1 MNKWKW
7 MMMDYC
13 RKNNQN
19 PANSNAWEQAE
30 KTYFNQEIVVVSLF
44 DGISCGLQAL
54 KNLGFTNIKYFASEI
69 DKNAIKVSEDN
80 HPDIVRLGD
89 VRTVKINNGFI
100 ESENGK
106 WQLGE
111 ENYHQRINL
120 ILAGSPCQGFS
131 FAGNELNFKDPRSA
145 LFFEFVRI
153 KQEIEDYQDSVD
165 FLLENVKMRAE
176 FEEVITDYL
185 KTWPVKINSKAF
197 AAQNR
202 ERYYWSSLLP
212 TTVYGEKDIKD
223 LPNSPVITSI
233 LEDSDYKGVWTWP
246 RGYNKGGTRL
256 VDKMPCVTTSSW
268 QHNFL
273 VEKSNGERRKFTPI
287 ECERAQGFGFIKKE
301 VEIFTC
307 LDQAKNFVSVVKKNP
322 KLLKLVLNAEETE
335 LQEFVKAVEYNTH
348 QKFPLTKYIAPE
360 SVGMGILLQTKPRN
374 QQIEQFLNVDNAEQK
389 QQYPFQRTGEV
400 FVVPSVS
407 ICIIEGKIAQIGK
420 GELPQKD
427 NLFTQQT
434 LGKMQLNLFGN
445 GTMLHVNDVESIL
458 NMMMDSSSTFTTLSR
473 LSMKS
478 TDQILRICYWFA
490 ESVITGYIPMQT
502 GKTCLSLSL
511 YDGYTASISDN
522 QRYKVLG
529 NGWTVPVIENI
540 LQNMLK

>member
-1 MNKWKW
+1 MSKWSW
-7 MMMDYC
+7 MMRYC
-13 RKNNQN
+13 KSHAQN
-19 PANSNAWEQAE
+19 PASPYFWEQAE
-30 KTYFNQEIVVVSLF
+30 KTYFNQEVVVVSLF

-80 HPDIVRLGD
+80 HPESIRLGD

-131 FAGNELNFKDPRSA
+131 FAGNELNFNDPRSA
-145 LFFEFVRI
+145 LFFEFVRV
-153 KQEIEDYQDSVD
+153 KQEIEYYQGSVD

-197 AAQNR
+197 TAQNR

-212 TTVYGEKDIKD
+212 TAVYGERDIKD
-223 LPNSPVITSI
+223 LPNSPIITSI

-256 VDKMPCVTTSSW
+256 VDKMPCITTSSW

-322 KLLKLVLNAEETE
+322 KLLKLVLNVEETE

>member
-1 MNKWKW
+1 VSRFECEFLENISCFETNK
-7 MMMDYC
+7 
-13 RKNNQN
+13 QN
-19 PANSNAWEQAE
+19 LLSR
-30 KTYFNQEIVVVSLF
+30 EIVVISLF

-54 KNLGFTNIKYFASEI
+54 KNLGFSNIKYFASEI
-69 DKNAIKVSEDN
+69 EPNAIKISEKN
-80 HPDIVRLGD
+80 HPDIIRLGD
-89 VRTVKINNGFI
+89 VRTVKISGNYI

-106 WQLGE
+106 WRLGD
-111 ENYHQRINL
+111 ENYYQKVDL

-131 FAGNELNFKDPRSA
+131 FAGSELNFNDPRSA

-153 KQEIEDYQDSVD
+153 KKEIEDYQGSVD

-176 FEEVITDYL
+176 FEDVITHHL
-185 KTWPVKINSKAF
+185 KTWPVKINSRAF
-197 AAQNR
+197 TAQNR
-202 ERYYWSSLLP
+202 ERYYWSSFLQ
-212 TTVYGEKDIKD
+212 TTTYGEKDIKD
-223 LPNSPVITSI
+223 LEHSPKIVDI
-233 LEDSDYKGVWTWP
+233 LEDKDYKGVWTWP

-256 VDKMPCVTTSSW
+256 VDKMPCITTSSW

-273 VEKSNGERRKFTPI
+273 VEKENGERRKFTPI

-322 KLLKLVLNAEETE
+322 KLLKLVLNVEETE
-335 LQEFVKAVEYNTH
+335 LQEFVKAVGYNTH
-348 QKFPLTKYIAPE
+348 QKFLLTKYTAPE
-360 SVGMGILLQTKPRN
+360 SVGMGIPLQTKPRN
-374 QQIEQFLNVDNAEQK
+374 QQIEQFLSADSAEQK
-389 QQYPFQRTGEV
+389 QPCLFQRTGEV
-400 FVVPSVS
+400 SVVQGVS
-407 ICIIEGKIAQIGK
+407 ICIIEGKIAQIGR

-427 NLFTQQT
+427 SLFTQQT

-445 GTMLHVNDVESIL
+445 ETMLHVNDAESIL

-502 GKTCLSLSL
+502 GKACLSLSL
-511 YDGYTASISDN
+511 YDGYTAGISDN
-522 QRYKVLG
+522 QRYRVLG
-529 NGWTVPVIENI
+529 NGWTVPVIEKI
-540 LQNMLK
+540 LSALCGD

>member
-1 MNKWKW
+1 MSKWSW
-7 MMMDYC
+7 MMNHC
-13 RKNNQN
+13 RTRAQN
-19 PANSNAWEQAE
+19 PANPYFWEQAE
-30 KTYFNQEIVVVSLF
+30 KAYFNQELVVISLF

-80 HPDIVRLGD
+80 HPEIIRLGD

-106 WQLGE
+106 WQLGD

-131 FAGNELNFKDPRSA
+131 FAGNELNFNDPRSA

-153 KQEIEDYQDSVD
+153 KQEIEEHQGSVD

-197 AAQNR
+197 TAQNR

-212 TTVYGEKDIKD
+212 TAVYGERDIKD
-223 LPNSPVITSI
+223 LPNSPIITSI
-233 LEDSDYKGVWTWP
+233 LEDSDYSGVWTWP

-256 VDKMPCVTTSSW
+256 ADKMPCITTSSW

-322 KLLKLVLNAEETE
+322 KLLKLVLNVEETE

-400 FVVPSVS
+400 FVAPSVS
-407 ICIIEGKIAQIGK
+407 ICIIEGKIVQIGK

>member
-1 MNKWKW
+1 MSNKWKW
-7 MMMDYC
+7 MMEHC

-19 PANSNAWEQAE
+19 PANSSWEQAE
-30 KTYFNQEIVVVSLF
+30 KAYFNQEIIVISLF
-44 DGISCGLQAL
+44 DGISCGFQAL
-54 KNLGFTNIKYFASEI
+54 KNIGFTNIKYFASEI
-69 DKNAIKVSEDN
+69 DKAAIKVSVSN
-80 HPDIVRLGD
+80 HSEIIRLGD
-89 VRTVKINNGFI
+89 VKTVKVGKGFI

-106 WQLGE
+106 WELGD
-111 ENYHQRINL
+111 ENYYQKVDL

-131 FAGNELNFKDPRSA
+131 FAGKELNFNDPRSA

-153 KQEIEDYQDSVD
+153 KKEIEEYQGSVE
-165 FLLENVKMRAE
+165 FLLENVKMREE
-176 FEEVITDYL
+176 FETVITDYM
-185 KTWPVKINSKAF
+185 KTWPVKINSRAF
-197 AAQNR
+197 TAQNR

-212 TTVYGEKDIKD
+212 TSVYGELDIKD
-223 LPNSPVITSI
+223 LPNSPNITSI
-233 LEDSDYKGVWTWP
+233 LEDSDYSGVWTWP

-256 VDKMPCVTTSSW
+256 VDKMPCITTSSW

-307 LDQAKNFVSVVKKNP
+307 LDQAKSFVSVVKKNP
-322 KLLKLVLNAEETE
+322 KLLKLVLNVEETE

-407 ICIIEGKIAQIGK
+407 ICIIEGKIVQIGK

>member
-1 MNKWKW
+1 MSKWSW
-7 MMMDYC
+7 MMMYC
-13 RKNNQN
+13 KSHAQN
-19 PANSNAWEQAE
+19 PGNPYFWEQAE
-30 KTYFNQEIVVVSLF
+30 KAYFNQELVVISLF

-131 FAGNELNFKDPRSA
+131 FAGNELNFNDPRSA
-145 LFFEFVRI
+145 LFFEFVRV
-153 KQEIEDYQDSVD
+153 KQEIEYYQGSVD

-185 KTWPVKINSKAF
+185 KTWPIKINSKAF
-197 AAQNR
+197 TAQNR

-212 TTVYGEKDIKD
+212 TTVYGERDIKD
-223 LPNSPVITSI
+223 LPDSPSIVGI
-233 LEDSDYKGVWTWP
+233 LEDSDYSGVWTWP

-256 VDKMPCVTTSSW
+256 TDKMPCITTSSW

-287 ECERAQGFGFIKKE
+287 ECERAQGLPDDY
-301 VEIFTC
+301 T
-307 LDQAKNFVSVVKKNP
+307 
-322 KLLKLVLNAEETE
+322 
-335 LQEFVKAVEYNTH
+335 KAV
-348 QKFPLTKYIAPE
+348 
-360 SVGMGILLQTKPRN
+360 
-374 QQIEQFLNVDNAEQK
+374 
-389 QQYPFQRTGEV
+389 
-400 FVVPSVS
+400 
-407 ICIIEGKIAQIGK
+407 
-420 GELPQKD
+420 
-427 NLFTQQT
+427 
-434 LGKMQLNLFGN
+434 
-445 GTMLHVNDVESIL
+445 
-458 NMMMDSSSTFTTLSR
+458 
-473 LSMKS
+473 
-478 TDQILRICYWFA
+478 
-490 ESVITGYIPMQT
+490 
-502 GKTCLSLSL
+502 
-511 YDGYTASISDN
+511 SDN

-529 NGWTVPVIENI
+529 NGWTVSVIENI